1 MANIYKNAK
10 VDLTTTN
17 NTTVYTAPSNSRAI
31 IKSILVSEDSNN
43 ADTITLTVTDAA
55 DAVFSLFKEKA
66 ISAKATNELLTQ
78 PLVLL
83 ESEALKAQAATA
95 NRLHVVVSISVIGR
109 DYGGKMVSFV
119 EKGKTDAIVNGTVI
133 KDVEIETEVT
143 VKNIK
148 TNVEYKSDKE
158 AEDDVNDPG
167 TDTKQ
172 EDISRSVN
180 IKVAKLPDVSSQ
192 S

>member
-1 MANIYKNAK
+1 
-10 VDLTTTN
+10 
-17 NTTVYTAPSNSRAI
+17 
-31 IKSILVSEDSNN
+31 
-43 ADTITLTVTDAA
+43 
-55 DAVFSLFKEKA
+55 
-66 ISAKATNELLTQ
+66 
-78 PLVLL
+78 
-83 ESEALKAQAATA
+83 
-95 NRLHVVVSISVIGR
+95 
-109 DYGGKMVSFV
+109 MVSFV
-119 EKGKTDAIVNGTVI
+119 EKGKTDAIVNGPVI

-143 VKNIK
+143 VKNVK

-158 AEDDVNDPG
+158 AEDDVNDPN

>member
-1 MANIYKNAK
+1 
-10 VDLTTTN
+10 
-17 NTTVYTAPSNSRAI
+17 
-31 IKSILVSEDSNN
+31 
-43 ADTITLTVTDAA
+43 
-55 DAVFSLFKEKA
+55 
-66 ISAKATNELLTQ
+66 
-78 PLVLL
+78 
-83 ESEALKAQAATA
+83 
-95 NRLHVVVSISVIGR
+95 
-109 DYGGKMVSFV
+109 MVSFV
-119 EKGKTDAIVNGTVI
+119 EKGKADAIVNGTVI

-143 VKNIK
+143 VKNVK

-158 AEDDVNDPG
+158 AEDDVNDPN

>member
-1 MANIYKNAK
+1 
-10 VDLTTTN
+10 
-17 NTTVYTAPSNSRAI
+17 
-31 IKSILVSEDSNN
+31 
-43 ADTITLTVTDAA
+43 
-55 DAVFSLFKEKA
+55 
-66 ISAKATNELLTQ
+66 
-78 PLVLL
+78 
-83 ESEALKAQAATA
+83 
-95 NRLHVVVSISVIGR
+95 
-109 DYGGKMVSFV
+109 MVSFV

-143 VKNIK
+143 IKNLK
-148 TNVEYKSDKE
+148 TNVEYAPDKA
-158 AEDDVNDPG
+158 AEDDVNDAN

>member
-1 MANIYKNAK
+1 
-10 VDLTTTN
+10 
-17 NTTVYTAPSNSRAI
+17 
-31 IKSILVSEDSNN
+31 
-43 ADTITLTVTDAA
+43 
-55 DAVFSLFKEKA
+55 
-66 ISAKATNELLTQ
+66 
-78 PLVLL
+78 
-83 ESEALKAQAATA
+83 
-95 NRLHVVVSISVIGR
+95 
-109 DYGGKMVSFV
+109 MVSFV

-158 AEDDVNDPG
+158 AEDDVNDPS
-167 TDTKQ
+167 TETKQ